1 MHKNTGHPNPLQHFA
16 VYPEKFKELKK
27 AYSNAVRG
35 DGSSFEF
42 DGQQIDITYCKYL
55 IEAVDQSGQAKDVK
69 TEATTM
75 DAKRAQFY
83 AAMKARDVANKII
96 NNLYG
101 VDSDEELDDLL
112 EEH

>member
-1 MHKNTGHPNPLQHFA
+1 MPKNTGHPNPLQHFA

-27 AYSNAVRG
+27 AYGDAVRG

-42 DGQQIDITYCKYL
+42 DGQQIDLTYCKYL
-55 IEAVDQSGQAKDVK
+55 IEAVEQSGQAKEVN

-75 DAKRAQFY
+75 NARIAQFY
-83 AAMKARDVANKII
+83 EAKKARDATNKII